1 MARCTCPHPRG
12 GKCTKIRTPEQRARH
27 REVSNASYHR
37 RHGRGQRETDT
48 SSNSSDMQREINSLR
63 FELQR
68 VQAQYAAHATQTQ
81 SRIAEL
87 EALQSAMKYGST
99 GPDVQGLQ
107 QEVSRLNA
115 ELATARAQGA
125 TSTSPHGNTDASD
138 LLQTIA
144 SGENI
149 REIALTCVLRSDN
162 GKSIDLFQKAADG
175 YKDQSVRLS
184 GYASTFSTDQFCYL
198 TSPDTKNPKKIRGLL
213 VRIVSV
219 GREEYWGDLVTRC
232 KNELVQGEGL
242 LNEPAPGSLVDLVD
256 W

>member
-1 MARCTCPHPRG
+1 M
-12 GKCTKIRTPEQRARH
+12 
-27 REVSNASYHR
+27 
-37 RHGRGQRETDT
+37 
-48 SSNSSDMQREINSLR
+48 
-63 FELQR
+63 
-68 VQAQYAAHATQTQ
+68 
-81 SRIAEL
+81 
-87 EALQSAMKYGST
+87 
-99 GPDVQGLQ
+99 
-107 QEVSRLNA
+107 
-115 ELATARAQGA
+115 QGA
-125 TSTSPHGNTDASD
+125 IPG
-138 LLQTIA
+138 L
-144 SGENI
+144 E

-198 TSPDTKNPKKIRGLL
+198 TSPDTKNPKKIRRLL

>member
-1 MARCTCPHPRG
+1 M
-12 GKCTKIRTPEQRARH
+12 E
-27 REVSNASYHR
+27 
-37 RHGRGQRETDT
+37 
-48 SSNSSDMQREINSLR
+48 REINSLR

-68 VQAQYAAHATQTQ
+68 VQAQYVAHDTQTKA
-81 SRIAEL
+81 RIAEL
-87 EALQSAMKYGST
+87 EAILSAIKYGST
-99 GPDVQGLQ
+99 GPEVQGLQ
-107 QEVSRLNA
+107 HEVRRLNE
-115 ELATARAQGA
+115 ELAKARAQGS

-149 REIALTCVLRSDN
+149 REIALTSVVRSDN
-162 GKSIDLFQKAADG
+162 GESIDLFQKAADG

-184 GYASTFSTDQFCYL
+184 GYASTFSTNQFCYL
-198 TSPDTKNPKKIRGLL
+198 TSPEPKNPKKIRKLL
-213 VRIVSV
+213 VRMVSV
-219 GREEYWGDLVTRC
+219 GREECWGDLVTRY